1 VGPPEVGDGPRRQIR
16 RGDQRERERE
26 RERMEDGSS
35 DGWERETRAKERH
48 IRRVPVDQAVKGG
61 EGGESGR
68 REEPDA
74 EEILREKRFS

>member
-1 VGPPEVGDGPRRQIR
+1 
-16 RGDQRERERE
+16 
-26 RERMEDGSS
+26 MEDGSS